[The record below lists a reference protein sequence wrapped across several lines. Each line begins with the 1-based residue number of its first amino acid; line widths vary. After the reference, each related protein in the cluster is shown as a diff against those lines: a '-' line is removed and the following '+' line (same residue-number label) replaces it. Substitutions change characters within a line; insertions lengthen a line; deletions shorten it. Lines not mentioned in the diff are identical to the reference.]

1 MKTLIWII
9 IVAALIFGAMKL
21 YKEYKAES
29 EAAQPTETTATAKPE
44 SKTESTTES
53 TSKSASEK
61 PNSEK
66 GIQNWRA
73 IKKVR
78 DLNEKHNKDLMKNM

>member
-21 YKEYKAES
+21 YKSMSKPEPAT
-29 EAAQPTETTATAKPE
+29 APATETTTAASSENTNK
-44 SKTESTTES
+44 STT
-53 TSKSASEK
+53 EK

-66 GIQNWRA
+66 GIKNWRA
-73 IKKVR
+73 VKKVR
-78 DLNEKHNKDLMKNM
+78 DLNEQHNKDLMDNM

>member
-9 IVAALIFGAMKL
+9 ILAALIFGGMKL

-29 EAAQPTETTATAKPE
+29 EAAQPTETTAAAKPE
-44 SKTESTTES
+44 SKTEST
-53 TSKSASEK
+53 SKSTSEK

>member
-21 YKEYKAES
+21 YKSMSKPEP
-29 EAAQPTETTATAKPE
+29 AAAPAPATETTTAA
-44 SKTESTTES
+44 SSESTNKS
-53 TSKSASEK
+53 TTEK

-66 GIQNWRA
+66 GIKNWRA
-73 IKKVR
+73 VKKVR
-78 DLNEKHNKDLMKNM
+78 DLNEQHNKDLMDNM